1 MAVTLYSTG
10 CPQCNV
16 LKKKLDLAGIEY
28 NTIEDPDAIAD
39 KGFMTAPLLE
49 VEDKVM
55 QFKEAVDWIAT
66 KDN

>member
-28 NTIEDPDAIAD
+28 NTIEDPDAIAA